1 MQVKTRLMLGG
12 LATLI
17 GLLALSVT
25 ALFLE
30 KSSMMDDRKIKT
42 RHLVEAA
49 HTVLVHFH
57 EQEKSGDLTGPE
69 AKAAAISAINAMRY
83 EQKEYF
89 WLNDLT
95 SPIPKMI
102 MHPTVPALNNKILD
116 GANFNCATTL
126 QAGADGPVERTDGRK
141 NLFVAFNEVVQKS
154 GHGFVTYNWPKPKL
168 GGGTTEELFEKL
180 SYVKKFEPWGWVI
193 GSGIYVD
200 DVDSKFWQMALQF
213 GVMVLVVMLVIAAMI
228 RWQVL
233 SITRPLDELR
243 AMVVSIERSSDF
255 SRRLGIESQDEVGQ
269 TAMAFNQLMSAQQL
283 AIGEVN
289 AVVEAI
295 AAGDFNKRVNAD
307 LKGDLGIMKA
317 AVNASAQ
324 SVDSTMQALQEVM
337 HALSNGN
344 FSKRMSSEVQG
355 ELRTAVDSAMQAME
369 TLLSDV
375 GTVMNGVAQG
385 DLRGRIQAQGR
396 GDLATLKDN
405 INHSLEALGNSMV
418 AINSNTRQVAA
429 AANETSQAINQIS
442 DGAQNQ
448 MHAISQLA
456 NAVRETAVSVTDV
469 SRNTET
475 ASARSQ
481 ESMAIVRAGKDKM
494 SLMVEVVNGIAA
506 NSEKINKITE
516 VIEKIANKTNLLSLN
531 AAIEAARAGEHG
543 KGFSV
548 VAEEVGKLASSSA
561 ESTQEISQLV
571 QEAVEQARH
580 AVATVQEVSRDMER
594 IESGAHEANGMMQRI
609 SAALEQQS
617 SAVQEINSNVANLN
631 KIAESNAAASEE
643 IAATVIELS
652 KIADGTR
659 QEVDKFQV

>member
-12 LATLI
+12 WVAFL
-17 GLLALSVT
+17 GLLAVAAM

-30 KSSMMDDRKIKT
+30 KSTMMDDRKLKT
-42 RHLVEAA
+42 RHLVESA

-57 EQEKSGDLTGPE
+57 EQEKSGALSKD
-69 AKAAAISAINAMRY
+69 AAQAAAIAAVQALRY

-95 SPIPKMI
+95 SPVPKMV
-102 MHPTVPALNNKILD
+102 MHPTVPALNGKVLD

-126 QAGADGPVERTDGRK
+126 QAGTDGPVVHTDGKK
-141 NLFVAFNEVVQKS
+141 NLFVAFNEVAQKS

-180 SYVKKFEPWGWVI
+180 SYVKKFEPWGWVV
-193 GSGIYVD
+193 GSGIYID
-200 DVDSKFWQMALQF
+200 DVERKFWDLALQF
-213 GVMVLVVMLVIAAMI
+213 GGMVLVVMLVLAGMI
-228 RWQVL
+228 RWQVQG
-233 SITRPLDELR
+233 ITRPLNELR
-243 AMVVSIERSSDF
+243 AMVVSIESSSDF
-255 SRRLGIESQDEVGQ
+255 SRRLTIESQDEVGQ
-269 TAMAFNQLMSAQQL
+269 TAMAFNQLMAAQQV

-307 LKGDLGIMKA
+307 LKGDLGIMKT

-324 SVDSTMQALQEVM
+324 SVDSTMTALQDVM
-337 HALSNGN
+337 QALSNGH
-344 FSKRMSSEVQG
+344 FSKRMSSDVKG
-355 ELRTAVDSAMQAME
+355 DLRSSVDSAMQAME
-369 TLLSDV
+369 TLLNDV
-375 GTVMNGVAQG
+375 GMVMNGVAQG

-405 INHSLEALGNSMV
+405 INHSLEALGQSMV

-448 MHAISQLA
+448 MHAIGQLA

-494 SLMVEVVNGIAA
+494 STMVEVVNGIAA

-516 VIEKIANKTNLLSLN
+516 VIESIANKTNLLSLN

-561 ESTQEISQLV
+561 ESTQEITQLV
-571 QEAVEQARH
+571 QQAVAQARH

-594 IESGAHEANGMMQRI
+594 IETGAHEANGMMQRI

-617 SAVQEINSNVANLN
+617 SAVQEINANVANLN

>member
-12 LATLI
+12 MVAFL
-17 GLLALSVT
+17 GLLAVT
-25 ALFLE
+25 AMALFLE
-30 KSSMMDDRKIKT
+30 KSTMMDDKKLKT
-42 RHLVEAA
+42 RHLVESA

-57 EQEKSGDLTGPE
+57 ELEKSGAMTKD
-69 AKAAAISAINAMRY
+69 AAQTAAVAAVQALRY

-102 MHPTVPALNNKILD
+102 MHPTVPALNGKVLD
-116 GANFNCATTL
+116 GANFNCATSL
-126 QAGADGPVERTDGRK
+126 QAGTDGAVLRTDGKK
-141 NLFVAFNEVVQKS
+141 NLFVAFNEVAQKS

-180 SYVKKFEPWGWVI
+180 SYVKQFEPWGWVI
-193 GSGIYVD
+193 GSGIYID
-200 DVDSKFWQMALQF
+200 DVDRKFWDLALRF
-213 GVMVLVVMLVIAAMI
+213 GGMVLVVMLILVGMI

-233 SITRPLDELR
+233 GITRPLNELR
-243 AMVVSIERSSDF
+243 AMVMSIESSSDF
-255 SRRLGIESQDEVGQ
+255 SRRLTVQSQDEVGQ
-269 TAMAFNQLMSAQQL
+269 TAMAFNQLMSAQQV

-289 AVVEAI
+289 AVVEAV

-324 SVDSTMQALQEVM
+324 SVDSTMTALQEVM

-344 FSKRMSSEVQG
+344 FSKRMSSDVNG
-355 ELRTAVDSAMQAME
+355 DLRTAVDSAMQAME
-369 TLLSDV
+369 TLLNDV
-375 GTVMNGVAQG
+375 GLVMNGVAQG

-405 INHSLEALGNSMV
+405 INRSLEALGNSMV

-448 MHAISQLA
+448 MHAIGQLA

-494 SLMVEVVNGIAA
+494 STMVEVVNGIAA

-516 VIEKIANKTNLLSLN
+516 VIESIANKTNLLSLN

-571 QEAVEQARH
+571 QQAVEQARH

-594 IESGAHEANGMMQRI
+594 IETGANEANGMMQRI
-609 SAALEQQS
+609 SAALEEQS
-617 SAVQEINSNVANLN
+617 NAVQEINANVANLN

-659 QEVDKFQV
+659 QEVDKFKV

>member
-12 LATLI
+12 LVAFL
-17 GLLALSVT
+17 GLLAVALT

-30 KSSMMDDRKIKT
+30 KSNMMDDRKIKT
-42 RHLVEAA
+42 RHLVESA

-57 EQEKSGDLTGPE
+57 GLEKSGTLTGAE
-69 AKAAAISAINAMRY
+69 AQAAATAAINAMRY

-89 WLNDLT
+89 WLNDLST
-95 SPIPKMI
+95 PVPKMI
-102 MHPTVPALNNKILD
+102 MHPTVPALNGKVLD
-116 GANFNCATTL
+116 GANFNCATTQ
-126 QAGADGPVERTDGRK
+126 QAGIDGPIVPTDGKK

-180 SYVKKFEPWGWVI
+180 SYVQKFEPWGWVI

-200 DVDSKFWQMALQF
+200 DVNSKFWELALQF
-213 GVMVLVVMLVIAAMI
+213 GGMVLLVMLLLAATI

-233 SITRPLDELR
+233 GITRPLNELR
-243 AMVVSIERSSDF
+243 AMVMSIESSSDF
-255 SRRLGIESQDEVGQ
+255 SRRLTIESQDEVGQ
-269 TAMAFNQLMSAQQL
+269 TAMAFNQLMSAQQM
-283 AIGEVN
+283 AITEVN
-289 AVVEAI
+289 AVVGAI
-295 AAGDFNKRVNAD
+295 AAGDFSKRVNAE
-307 LKGDLGIMKA
+307 LNGDLGIMKT

-324 SVDSTMQALQEVM
+324 SVDATMQALQEVM

-355 ELRTAVDSAMQAME
+355 EMRATVDSAMQAME
-369 TLLSDV
+369 TLLNDV
-375 GTVMNGVAQG
+375 GMVMNGVAQG

-396 GDLATLKDN
+396 GDLASLKDN
-405 INHSLEALGNSMV
+405 INQSLEALGNSMV
-418 AINSNTRQVAA
+418 TINSNTRQVAA

-448 MHAISQLA
+448 MHAIGQLA

-475 ASARSQ
+475 ASARSH

-571 QEAVEQARH
+571 QEAVAQARH

-594 IESGAHEANGMMQRI
+594 IESGANEANGMMQRI

-659 QEVDKFQV
+659 QEVGKFKV

>member
-12 LATLI
+12 LVAFL
-17 GLLALSVT
+17 GLLAVSVM

-30 KSSMMDDRKIKT
+30 KSNMMDDRKLKT
-42 RHLVEAA
+42 RHLVESA
-49 HTVLVHFH
+49 HTLLVHFH
-57 EQEKSGDLTGPE
+57 DLEKSGAMTGKD
-69 AKAAAISAINAMRY
+69 AQTAAIAAVQALRY

-95 SPIPKMI
+95 APIPQMV
-102 MHPTVPALNNKILD
+102 MHPTVPALNGKVLD

-126 QAGADGPVERTDGRK
+126 QAGSDGPVVRTDGKK
-141 NLFVAFNEVVQKS
+141 NLFVAFNEVAEKS

-168 GGGTTEELFEKL
+168 GGGTTDELFEKL

-193 GSGIYVD
+193 GSGIYID
-200 DVDSKFWQMALQF
+200 DVNSKFWDLALQF
-213 GVMVLVVMLVIAAMI
+213 GSMVLVVMLILAAMI

-233 SITRPLDELR
+233 GITRPLQDLR

-255 SRRLGIESQDEVGQ
+255 SRRLKIESQDEVGQ
-269 TAMAFNQLMSAQQL
+269 TAMAFNELMSAQQV

-289 AVVEAI
+289 AVVGAI
-295 AAGDFNKRVNAD
+295 AAGDFNKRVNID

-324 SVDSTMQALQEVM
+324 SVASTMTALQDVM
-337 HALSNGN
+337 YALSNGN

-355 ELRTAVDSAMQAME
+355 DLRTAVDSAMQAIE
-369 TLLSDV
+369 TLLNDV
-375 GTVMNGVAQG
+375 GLVMNGVAQG
-385 DLRGRIQAQGR
+385 DLRGRIQADGR
-396 GDLATLKDN
+396 GDLATLKTN
-405 INHSLEALGNSMV
+405 INRSLDALGHSMV

-448 MHAISQLA
+448 MHAIGQLA

-475 ASARSQ
+475 ASARSH
-481 ESMAIVRAGKDKM
+481 ESMTIVRAGKDKM
-494 SLMVEVVNGIAA
+494 STMVEVVNGIAA

-516 VIEKIANKTNLLSLN
+516 VIESIANKTNLLSLN

-561 ESTQEISQLV
+561 ESTQEIAQLV
-571 QEAVEQARH
+571 QQAVAQARH

-594 IESGAHEANGMMQRI
+594 IEAGANESNGMMQRI

-617 SAVQEINSNVANLN
+617 SAVQEINANVANLN

-659 QEVDKFQV
+659 QEVGKFQV

>member
-12 LATLI
+12 WVAFL
-17 GLLALSVT
+17 GLLAVAAM

-30 KSSMMDDRKIKT
+30 KSTMMDDRKLKT
-42 RHLVEAA
+42 RHLVESA

-57 EQEKSGDLTGPE
+57 EQEKSGALSKD
-69 AKAAAISAINAMRY
+69 AAQAAAIAAVQALRY

-95 SPIPKMI
+95 SPVPKMV
-102 MHPTVPALNNKILD
+102 MHPTVPALNGKVLD
-116 GANFNCATTL
+116 GINFNCATTL
-126 QAGADGPVERTDGRK
+126 QAGTDGPVVHTDGKK
-141 NLFVAFNEVVQKS
+141 NLFVAFNEVAQKS

-180 SYVKKFEPWGWVI
+180 SYVKKFEPWGWVV
-193 GSGIYVD
+193 GSGIYID
-200 DVDSKFWQMALQF
+200 DVERKFWDLALQF
-213 GVMVLVVMLVIAAMI
+213 GGMVLVVMLVLAGMI

-233 SITRPLDELR
+233 GITRPLNELR
-243 AMVVSIERSSDF
+243 AMVVSIESSSDF
-255 SRRLGIESQDEVGQ
+255 SRRLTIESQDEVGQ
-269 TAMAFNQLMSAQQL
+269 TAMAFNQLMAAQQV

-307 LKGDLGIMKA
+307 LKGDLGIMKT

-324 SVDSTMQALQEVM
+324 SVDSTMTALQDVM
-337 HALSNGN
+337 QALSNGH
-344 FSKRMSSEVQG
+344 FSKRMSSDVKG
-355 ELRTAVDSAMQAME
+355 DLRSSVDSAMQAME
-369 TLLSDV
+369 TLLNDV
-375 GTVMNGVAQG
+375 GMVMNGVAQG

-405 INHSLEALGNSMV
+405 INHSLEALGQSMV

-448 MHAISQLA
+448 MHAIGQLA

-494 SLMVEVVNGIAA
+494 STMVEVVNGIAA

-516 VIEKIANKTNLLSLN
+516 VIESIANKTNLLSLN

-561 ESTQEISQLV
+561 ESTQEITQLV
-571 QEAVEQARH
+571 QQAVAQARH

-594 IESGAHEANGMMQRI
+594 IETGAHEANGMMQRI

-617 SAVQEINSNVANLN
+617 SAVQEINANVANLN

>member
-1 MQVKTRLMLGG
+1 MLGG

-57 EQEKSGDLTGPE
+57 EKEKSGDLTGPE

>member
-1 MQVKTRLMLGG
+1 
-12 LATLI
+12 
-17 GLLALSVT
+17 
-25 ALFLE
+25 
-30 KSSMMDDRKIKT
+30 
-42 RHLVEAA
+42 
-49 HTVLVHFH
+49 
-57 EQEKSGDLTGPE
+57 
-69 AKAAAISAINAMRY
+69 MRY

-89 WLNDLT
+89 WLNDLST
-95 SPIPKMI
+95 PVPKMI
-102 MHPTVPALNNKILD
+102 MHPTVPALNGKVLD
-116 GANFNCATTL
+116 GANFNCATTQ
-126 QAGADGPVERTDGRK
+126 QAGIDGPIVPTDGKK

-180 SYVKKFEPWGWVI
+180 SYVQKFEPWGWVI

-200 DVDSKFWQMALQF
+200 DVNSKFWELALQF
-213 GVMVLVVMLVIAAMI
+213 GGMVLLVMLLLAATI

-233 SITRPLDELR
+233 GITRPLNELR
-243 AMVVSIERSSDF
+243 AMVMSIENSSDF
-255 SRRLGIESQDEVGQ
+255 SRRLTIESQDEVGQ
-269 TAMAFNQLMSAQQL
+269 TAMAFNQLMSAQQM
-283 AIGEVN
+283 AITEVN
-289 AVVEAI
+289 AVVGAI
-295 AAGDFNKRVNAD
+295 AAGDFSKRVNAE
-307 LKGDLGIMKA
+307 LNGDLGIMKT

-324 SVDSTMQALQEVM
+324 SVDATMQALQEVM

-355 ELRTAVDSAMQAME
+355 EMRATVDSAMQAME
-369 TLLSDV
+369 TLLNDV
-375 GTVMNGVAQG
+375 GMVMNGVAQG

-396 GDLATLKDN
+396 GDLASLKDN
-405 INHSLEALGNSMV
+405 INQSLEALGNSMV
-418 AINSNTRQVAA
+418 TINSNTRQVAA

-448 MHAISQLA
+448 MHAIGQLA

-475 ASARSQ
+475 ASARSH

-571 QEAVEQARH
+571 QEAVAQARH

-594 IESGAHEANGMMQRI
+594 IESGANEANGMMQRI

-659 QEVDKFQV
+659 QEVGKFKV

>member
-12 LATLI
+12 WVAFL
-17 GLLALSVT
+17 GLLAVAAM

-30 KSSMMDDRKIKT
+30 KSTMMDDRKLKT
-42 RHLVEAA
+42 RHLVKSA

-57 EQEKSGDLTGPE
+57 EQEKSGALSKDD
-69 AKAAAISAINAMRY
+69 AQAAAIAAVQALRY

-95 SPIPKMI
+95 SPVPKMV
-102 MHPTVPALNNKILD
+102 MHPTVPALNGKVLD

-126 QAGADGPVERTDGRK
+126 QAGTDGPVVHTDGKK
-141 NLFVAFNEVVQKS
+141 NLFVAFNEVAQKS

-180 SYVKKFEPWGWVI
+180 SYVKKFEPWGWVV
-193 GSGIYVD
+193 GSGIYID
-200 DVDSKFWQMALQF
+200 DVERKFWDLALQF
-213 GVMVLVVMLVIAAMI
+213 GGMVLVVMLVLAGMI

-233 SITRPLDELR
+233 GITRPLNELR
-243 AMVVSIERSSDF
+243 AMVVSIESSSDF
-255 SRRLGIESQDEVGQ
+255 SRRLTIESQDEVGQ
-269 TAMAFNQLMSAQQL
+269 TAMAFNQLMAAQQV

-307 LKGDLGIMKA
+307 LKGDLGIMKT

-324 SVDSTMQALQEVM
+324 SVDSTMTALQDVM
-337 HALSNGN
+337 QALSNGH
-344 FSKRMSSEVQG
+344 FSKRMSSDVKG
-355 ELRTAVDSAMQAME
+355 DLRSSVDSAMQAME
-369 TLLSDV
+369 TLLNDV
-375 GTVMNGVAQG
+375 GMVMNGVAQG

-405 INHSLEALGNSMV
+405 INHSLEALGQSMV

-448 MHAISQLA
+448 MHAIGQLA

-494 SLMVEVVNGIAA
+494 STMVEVVNGIAA

-516 VIEKIANKTNLLSLN
+516 VIESIANKTNLLSLN

-561 ESTQEISQLV
+561 ESTQEITQLV
-571 QEAVEQARH
+571 QQAVAQARH

-594 IESGAHEANGMMQRI
+594 IETGAHEANGMMQRI

-617 SAVQEINSNVANLN
+617 SAVQEINANVANLN

>member
-1 MQVKTRLMLGG
+1 MKVMHASKNTADAGWMGG
-12 LATLI
+12 FSGSFGRGCHGAVS
-17 GLLALSVT
+17 G
-25 ALFLE
+25 
-30 KSSMMDDRKIKT
+30 KDDRKLKT
-42 RHLVEAA
+42 RHLVESA

-57 EQEKSGDLTGPE
+57 EQEKSGALSKD
-69 AKAAAISAINAMRY
+69 AAQAAAIAAVQALRY

-95 SPIPKMI
+95 SPVPKMV
-102 MHPTVPALNNKILD
+102 MHPTVPALNGKVLD
-116 GANFNCATTL
+116 GINFNCATTL
-126 QAGADGPVERTDGRK
+126 QAGTDGPVVHTDGKK
-141 NLFVAFNEVVQKS
+141 NLFVAFNEVAQKS

-180 SYVKKFEPWGWVI
+180 SYVKKFEPWGWVV
-193 GSGIYVD
+193 GSGIYID
-200 DVDSKFWQMALQF
+200 DVERKFWDLALQF
-213 GVMVLVVMLVIAAMI
+213 GAMVLVVMLVLAGMI
-228 RWQVL
+228 RWQVQG
-233 SITRPLDELR
+233 ITRPLNELR
-243 AMVVSIERSSDF
+243 AMVVSIESSSDF
-255 SRRLGIESQDEVGQ
+255 SRRLTIESQDEVGQ
-269 TAMAFNQLMSAQQL
+269 TAMAFIQLMAAQQV

-307 LKGDLGIMKA
+307 LKGDLGIMKT

-324 SVDSTMQALQEVM
+324 SVDSTMTALQDVM
-337 HALSNGN
+337 QALSNGH
-344 FSKRMSSEVQG
+344 FSKRMSSDVKG
-355 ELRTAVDSAMQAME
+355 DLRSSVDSAMQAME
-369 TLLSDV
+369 TLLNDV
-375 GTVMNGVAQG
+375 GMVMNGVAQG

-405 INHSLEALGNSMV
+405 INHSLEALGQSMV

-448 MHAISQLA
+448 MHAIGQLA

-494 SLMVEVVNGIAA
+494 STMVEVVNGIAA

-516 VIEKIANKTNLLSLN
+516 VIESIANKTNLLSLN

-561 ESTQEISQLV
+561 ESTQEITQLV
-571 QEAVEQARH
+571 QQAVAQARH

-594 IESGAHEANGMMQRI
+594 IETGAHEANGMMQRI

-617 SAVQEINSNVANLN
+617 SAVQEINANVANLN

>member
-17 GLLALSVT
+17 GLLAVSLT

-30 KSSMMDDRKIKT
+30 KSSMMDDRKTKT
-42 RHLVEAA
+42 RHLVEAT
-49 HTVLVHFH
+49 HTILVHFH
-57 EQEKSGDLTGPE
+57 EKEKSGDLTASE
-69 AKAAAISAINAMRY
+69 AKEAAISAINAVRY

-95 SPIPKMI
+95 TPIPKMI
-102 MHPTVPALNNKILD
+102 MHPTVPALNGKILD

-126 QAGADGPVERTDGRK
+126 QAGVDGPVEKTDGKK

-168 GGGTTEELFEKL
+168 GGGTTDELFEKL

-200 DVDSKFWQMALQF
+200 DVNRKFWDLALQF
-213 GVMVLVVMLVIAAMI
+213 GAMVLVVMLIIAAMI
-228 RWQVL
+228 RWQVQ

-243 AMVVSIERSSDF
+243 AMVMSIERSSDF
-255 SRRLGIESQDEVGQ
+255 SRRLTIESQDEVGQ

-295 AAGDFNKRVNAD
+295 AAGDFSKRVNAD

-324 SVDSTMQALQEVM
+324 SVDATMQALQEVM

-344 FSKRMSSEVQG
+344 FSKRMSTEVRG

-369 TLLSDV
+369 TLLNDV

-405 INHSLEALGNSMV
+405 INQSLQALGNSMV

-429 AANETSQAINQIS
+429 AANESSQAINQIS

-448 MHAISQLA
+448 MHAIAQLA

-481 ESMAIVRAGKDKM
+481 ESMAIVRSGKDKM

-571 QEAVEQARH
+571 QDAVAQARH

-594 IESGAHEANGMMQRI
+594 IETGANEANGMMQRI

-617 SAVQEINSNVANLN
+617 SAVQEINANVANLN

-659 QEVDKFQV
+659 QEVDKFKV

>member
-12 LATLI
+12 LVAFI
-17 GLLALSVT
+17 GLLAVSVM
-25 ALFLE
+25 ALLLE
-30 KSSMMDDRKIKT
+30 KSTMLDDRKLKT
-42 RHLVEAA
+42 RHLVESA
-49 HTVLVHFH
+49 HTLLVHFH
-57 EQEKSGDLTGPE
+57 DMEKSGAMSAADAQT
-69 AKAAAISAINAMRY
+69 AAIAAIQGLRY

-95 SPIPKMI
+95 APIPKMI
-102 MHPTVPALNNKILD
+102 MHPTVPALNGKVLD

-126 QAGADGPVERTDGRK
+126 QEGTDGPVVPTDGKK
-141 NLFVAFNEVVQKS
+141 NLFVAFNEVAQKS

-193 GSGIYVD
+193 GSGIYID
-200 DVDSKFWQMALQF
+200 DVNQKFWDLALQF
-213 GVMVLVVMLVIAAMI
+213 GTMVLVVMLCLAAMI

-233 SITRPLDELR
+233 SITRPLEELR
-243 AMVVSIERSSDF
+243 AMVVSIQSSSDF
-255 SRRLGIESQDEVGQ
+255 SRRMAIRSQDEVGQ
-269 TAMAFNQLMSAQQL
+269 TAMAFNELLSAQQV

-289 AVVEAI
+289 AVVGAI

-307 LKGDLGIMKA
+307 LRGDLGIMKA

-324 SVDSTMQALQEVM
+324 SVASTMSALQDVM
-337 HALSNGN
+337 HALANGN

-355 ELRTAVDSAMQAME
+355 DLRNAVDSAMQATE
-369 TLLSDV
+369 TLLNDV
-375 GTVMNGVAQG
+375 GQVMNGVAQG
-385 DLRGRIQAQGR
+385 DLRGRIQAEGR
-396 GDLATLKDN
+396 GDLATLKHN
-405 INHSLEALGNSMV
+405 INRSLEALGNSMV

-448 MHAISQLA
+448 MHAIGQLA

-475 ASARSQ
+475 ASARSH
-481 ESMAIVRAGKDKM
+481 ESMTIVRAGKDKM
-494 SLMVEVVNGIAA
+494 STMVEVVNSIAA

-516 VIEKIANKTNLLSLN
+516 VIESIANKTNLLSLN

-561 ESTQEISQLV
+561 ESTQEITQLV
-571 QEAVEQARH
+571 QQAVAQARH

-594 IESGAHEANGMMQRI
+594 IEAGANESNGMMQRI

-659 QEVDKFQV
+659 QEVSKFKV

>member
-12 LATLI
+12 LVAFL
-17 GLLALSVT
+17 GLLAVSVM

-30 KSSMMDDRKIKT
+30 KANMLDDRKVKT
-42 RHLVEAA
+42 RHLVESA

-57 EQEKSGDLTGPE
+57 EMEKSGAMTEKE
-69 AKAAAISAINAMRY
+69 AQTAAIAAVQALRY

-95 SPIPKMI
+95 APIPKMV
-102 MHPTVPALNNKILD
+102 MHPTVPALNGKVLD

-126 QAGADGPVERTDGRK
+126 QAGSDGPVVRTDGKK
-141 NLFVAFNEVVQKS
+141 NLFVAFNEVAQKS

-193 GSGIYVD
+193 GSGIYID
-200 DVDSKFWQMALQF
+200 DVNGKFWDLALQF
-213 GVMVLVVMLVIAAMI
+213 GSMVLVVMLVLAAMI

-233 SITRPLDELR
+233 GITRPLEDLR

-255 SRRLGIESQDEVGQ
+255 SRRLDIQSQDEVGQ
-269 TAMAFNQLMSAQQL
+269 TAMAFNQLMSAQQV

-289 AVVEAI
+289 AVVKAI

-307 LKGDLGIMKA
+307 LNGDLGIMKA

-324 SVDSTMQALQEVM
+324 SVASTMQALQDVM
-337 HALSNGN
+337 HALLNGD

-355 ELRTAVDSAMQAME
+355 DLRTAVDSAMQAME
-369 TLLSDV
+369 TLLDDV
-375 GTVMNGVAQG
+375 GLVMNGVAQG
-385 DLRGRIQAQGR
+385 DLRGRIQADGR
-396 GDLATLKDN
+396 GDLATLKAN
-405 INHSLEALGNSMV
+405 INRSLEALGHSMV

-448 MHAISQLA
+448 MHAIGQLA

-475 ASARSQ
+475 ASARSH
-481 ESMAIVRAGKDKM
+481 ESMTIVRAGRDKM
-494 SLMVEVVNGIAA
+494 STMVEVVNGIAA

-516 VIEKIANKTNLLSLN
+516 VIESIANKTNLLSLN

-561 ESTQEISQLV
+561 ESTQEITQLV
-571 QEAVEQARH
+571 QQAVAQARH

-594 IESGAHEANGMMQRI
+594 IEAGANESNGMMQRI

-659 QEVDKFQV
+659 QEVGKFKV

>member
-12 LATLI
+12 LVAFL
-17 GLLALSVT
+17 GLLAIAVM
-25 ALFLE
+25 ALLLE
-30 KSSMMDDRKIKT
+30 KSTMMDDKKLKT
-42 RHLVEAA
+42 RHLVESA
-49 HTVLVHFH
+49 HTLLVHFH
-57 EQEKSGDLTGPE
+57 ELEKSGVMTGPD
-69 AKAAAISAINAMRY
+69 AQTAAMAAIQALRY

-89 WLNDLT
+89 WLNDLNA
-95 SPIPKMI
+95 PIPKMV
-102 MHPTVPALNNKILD
+102 MHPTVPTLNGKVLD

-126 QAGADGPVERTDGRK
+126 QDGTDGPVVRTDGKK

-200 DVDSKFWQMALQF
+200 DVDSKFWELAVQF
-213 GVMVLVVMLVIAAMI
+213 GGVVLVVMLLLAAMI

-233 SITRPLDELR
+233 GITRPLEDLR

-255 SRRLGIESQDEVGQ
+255 SRRLKIQSQDEVGQ
-269 TAMAFNQLMSAQQL
+269 TAMAFNELMSAQQV

-289 AVVEAI
+289 AVVRAI
-295 AAGDFNKRVNAD
+295 AAGDFSKRVNTD

-324 SVDSTMQALQEVM
+324 SVASTMSALQDVM
-337 HALSNGN
+337 HALSNGH
-344 FSKRMSSEVQG
+344 FSQRMSSEVQG
-355 ELRTAVDSAMQAME
+355 DLRAAVDSAMQTTEA
-369 TLLSDV
+369 LLNDV
-375 GTVMNGVAQG
+375 GRVMNSVAQG
-385 DLRGRIQAQGR
+385 DLRGRIQADGR
-396 GDLATLKDN
+396 GDLAMLKDN
-405 INHSLEALGNSMV
+405 INRSLEALGNSMV

-448 MHAISQLA
+448 MHAIGQLA

-475 ASARSQ
+475 ASERSQ
-481 ESMAIVRAGKDKM
+481 ESMALVRAGKDKM
-494 SLMVEVVNGIAA
+494 ATMVEVVNTIAA

-516 VIEKIANKTNLLSLN
+516 VIESIANKTNLLSLN

-561 ESTQEISQLV
+561 ESTQEITQLV
-571 QEAVEQARH
+571 QQAVEQARH

-594 IESGAHEANGMMQRI
+594 IEAGANESNGMMQRI

-617 SAVQEINSNVANLN
+617 SAVQEINANVANLN

-659 QEVDKFQV
+659 QEVGKFKV

>member
-17 GLLALSVT
+17 GLLAVSVT

-30 KSSMMDDRKIKT
+30 KSSMMDDRKTKT

-57 EQEKSGDLTGPE
+57 EKEKSGALTEQE
-69 AKAAAISAINAMRY
+69 AKAAAISAIHAMRY
-83 EQKEYF
+83 EKKEYF

-95 SPIPKMI
+95 TPIPKMI
-102 MHPTVPALNNKILD
+102 MHPTVPALNDKILD

-126 QAGADGPVERTDGRK
+126 QSGADGPIERTDGRK

-154 GHGFVTYNWPKPKL
+154 GHGFVTYNWPKPQL
-168 GGGTTEELFEKL
+168 GGGTTEALFEKL
-180 SYVKKFEPWGWVI
+180 SYVKKFEPWDWVI
-193 GSGIYVD
+193 GSGIYVV
-200 DVDSKFWQMALQF
+200 DVDSKFWQMAQQF
-213 GVMVLVVMLVIAAMI
+213 GAMVLLVMLIVAAII

-233 SITRPLDELR
+233 SITRPLNELR

-255 SRRLGIESQDEVGQ
+255 SRRLAVESQDEVGQ
-269 TAMAFNQLMSAQQL
+269 TAAAFNQLMSAQQL
-283 AIGEVN
+283 AIAEVN
-289 AVVEAI
+289 GVVEAI
-295 AAGDFNKRVNAD
+295 AAGDFHKRVMAD

-324 SVDSTMQALQEVM
+324 SVDATMQALHEVM
-337 HALSNGN
+337 QALSNGN
-344 FSKRMSSEVQG
+344 FSKRMSSDVQG
-355 ELRTAVDSAMQAME
+355 ELRTVVDNAMLAME
-369 TLLSDV
+369 TLLNDV

-405 INHSLEALGNSMV
+405 INHSLQALGHSMV

-429 AANETSQAINQIS
+429 AANQTSQAINQIS

-448 MHAISQLA
+448 MHAIGQLA

-506 NSEKINKITE
+506 NSEKINKITD

-571 QEAVEQARH
+571 QEAVAQARH

-617 SAVQEINSNVANLN
+617 TAVQEINANVANLN

>member
-12 LATLI
+12 WVAFL
-17 GLLALSVT
+17 GLLAVAAM

-30 KSSMMDDRKIKT
+30 KSTMMDDRKLKT
-42 RHLVEAA
+42 RHLVESA

-57 EQEKSGDLTGPE
+57 EQEKSGALSKD
-69 AKAAAISAINAMRY
+69 AAQAAAIAAVQALRY

-95 SPIPKMI
+95 SPVPKMV
-102 MHPTVPALNNKILD
+102 MHPTVPALNGKVLD

-126 QAGADGPVERTDGRK
+126 QAGTDGPVVHTDGKK
-141 NLFVAFNEVVQKS
+141 NLFVAFNEVAQKS

-180 SYVKKFEPWGWVI
+180 SYVKKFEPWGWVV
-193 GSGIYVD
+193 GSGIYID
-200 DVDSKFWQMALQF
+200 DVERKFWDLALQF
-213 GVMVLVVMLVIAAMI
+213 GAMVLVVMLVLAGMI
-228 RWQVL
+228 RWQVQG
-233 SITRPLDELR
+233 ITRPLNELR
-243 AMVVSIERSSDF
+243 AMVVSIESSSDF
-255 SRRLGIESQDEVGQ
+255 SRRLTIESQDEVGQ
-269 TAMAFNQLMSAQQL
+269 TAMAFNQLMAAQQV

-307 LKGDLGIMKA
+307 LKGDLGIMKT

-324 SVDSTMQALQEVM
+324 SVDSTMTALQDVM
-337 HALSNGN
+337 QALSNGH
-344 FSKRMSSEVQG
+344 FSKRMSSDVKG
-355 ELRTAVDSAMQAME
+355 DLRSSVDSAMQAME
-369 TLLSDV
+369 TLLNDV
-375 GTVMNGVAQG
+375 GMVMNGVAQG

-405 INHSLEALGNSMV
+405 INHSLEALGQSMV

-448 MHAISQLA
+448 MHAIGQLA

-494 SLMVEVVNGIAA
+494 STMVEVVNGIAA

-516 VIEKIANKTNLLSLN
+516 VIESIANKTNLLSLN

-561 ESTQEISQLV
+561 ESTQEITQLV
-571 QEAVEQARH
+571 QQAVAQARH

-594 IESGAHEANGMMQRI
+594 IETGAHEANGMMQRI

-617 SAVQEINSNVANLN
+617 SAVQEINANVANLN

>member
-17 GLLALSVT
+17 GLLAVSLT

-30 KSSMMDDRKIKT
+30 KSSMMDDRKTKT
-42 RHLVEAA
+42 RHLVEAT
-49 HTVLVHFH
+49 HTILVHFH
-57 EQEKSGDLTGPE
+57 EKEKSGDLTASE
-69 AKAAAISAINAMRY
+69 AKEAAISAINAVRY

-95 SPIPKMI
+95 TPIPKMI
-102 MHPTVPALNNKILD
+102 MHPTVPALNGKILD

-126 QAGADGPVERTDGRK
+126 QAGVDGPVEKTDGKK

-168 GGGTTEELFEKL
+168 GGGTTDELFEKL

-200 DVDSKFWQMALQF
+200 DVNRKFWDLALQF
-213 GVMVLVVMLVIAAMI
+213 GAMVLVVMLIIAAMI
-228 RWQVL
+228 RWQVQ

-243 AMVVSIERSSDF
+243 AMVMSIERSSDF
-255 SRRLGIESQDEVGQ
+255 SRRLTIESQDEVGQ

-295 AAGDFNKRVNAD
+295 AAGDFSKRVNAD

-324 SVDSTMQALQEVM
+324 SVDATMQALQEVM

-344 FSKRMSSEVQG
+344 FSKRMSTEVRG

-369 TLLSDV
+369 TLLNDV

-405 INHSLEALGNSMV
+405 INQSLQALGNSMV

-429 AANETSQAINQIS
+429 AANESSQAINQIS

-448 MHAISQLA
+448 MHAIAQLA

-548 VAEEVGKLASSSA
+548 VAEAVGKLASSSA

-571 QEAVEQARH
+571 QDAVAQARH

-594 IESGAHEANGMMQRI
+594 IETGANEANGMMQRI

-617 SAVQEINSNVANLN
+617 SAVQEINANVANLN

-659 QEVDKFQV
+659 QEVDKFKV

>member
-17 GLLALSVT
+17 GLLAVSMT

-57 EQEKSGDLTGPE
+57 EQEKSGALTGQQ
-69 AKAAAISAINAMRY
+69 AQAAATATINAMRY

-95 SPIPKMI
+95 APIPKMI

-126 QAGADGPVERTDGRK
+126 QAGAEGPVERTDGKK

-168 GGGTTEELFEKL
+168 GGGTTDELFEKL

-200 DVDSKFWQMALQF
+200 DVNSKFWQMALQF
-213 GVMVLVVMLVIAAMI
+213 GAMVLLVMLIIAAMI

-233 SITRPLDELR
+233 SITRPLNELR

-255 SRRLGIESQDEVGQ
+255 SRRLAIASQDEVGQ
-269 TAMAFNQLMSAQQL
+269 TAAAFNQLMSAQQL

-295 AAGDFNKRVNAD
+295 AAGDFHKRVNAD

-337 HALSNGN
+337 LALSNGN
-344 FSKRMSSEVQG
+344 FSKRLSSEVQG

-369 TLLSDV
+369 TLLNDV
-375 GTVMNGVAQG
+375 GMVMNGVAQG

-405 INHSLEALGNSMV
+405 INHSLDALGNSMV

-448 MHAISQLA
+448 MHAIGQLA

-475 ASARSQ
+475 ASARSH
-481 ESMAIVRAGKDKM
+481 ESMAIVRAGKEKM

-506 NSEKINKITE
+506 NSEKINKITD

-571 QEAVEQARH
+571 QEAVAQARH

-617 SAVQEINSNVANLN
+617 SAVQEINANVANLN

-659 QEVDKFQV
+659 QEVDKFSV

>member
-17 GLLALSVT
+17 GLLAMSLT

-30 KSSMMDDRKIKT
+30 KSSMMDDRKTKT
-42 RHLVEAA
+42 RHLVEAT
-49 HTVLVHFH
+49 HTILVHFH
-57 EQEKSGDLTGPE
+57 EKEKSGDLTASE
-69 AKAAAISAINAMRY
+69 AKEAAISAINAVRY

-95 SPIPKMI
+95 TPIPKMI
-102 MHPTVPALNNKILD
+102 MHPTVPALNGKILD

-126 QAGADGPVERTDGRK
+126 QAGVDGPVEKTDGKK

-168 GGGTTEELFEKL
+168 GGGTTDELFEKL

-200 DVDSKFWQMALQF
+200 DVNRKFWDLALQF
-213 GVMVLVVMLVIAAMI
+213 GAMVLVVMLIIAAMI
-228 RWQVL
+228 RWQVQ

-243 AMVVSIERSSDF
+243 AMVMSIERSSDF
-255 SRRLGIESQDEVGQ
+255 SRRLTIESQDEVGQ

-295 AAGDFNKRVNAD
+295 AAGDFSKRVNAD

-324 SVDSTMQALQEVM
+324 SVDATMQALQEVM

-344 FSKRMSSEVQG
+344 FSKRMSTEVRG

-369 TLLSDV
+369 TLLNDV

-405 INHSLEALGNSMV
+405 INQSLQALGNSMV

-429 AANETSQAINQIS
+429 AANESSQAINQIS

-448 MHAISQLA
+448 MHAIAQLA

-571 QEAVEQARH
+571 QDAVAQARH

-594 IESGAHEANGMMQRI
+594 IETGANEANGMMQRI

-617 SAVQEINSNVANLN
+617 SAVQEINANVANLN

-659 QEVDKFQV
+659 QEVDKFKV

>member
-12 LATLI
+12 WVAFL
-17 GLLALSVT
+17 GLLAVAAM

-30 KSSMMDDRKIKT
+30 KSTMMDDRKLKT
-42 RHLVEAA
+42 RHLVESA

-57 EQEKSGDLTGPE
+57 EQEKSGALSKD
-69 AKAAAISAINAMRY
+69 AAQAAAIAAVQALRY

-95 SPIPKMI
+95 SPVPKMV
-102 MHPTVPALNNKILD
+102 MHPTVPALNGKVLD
-116 GANFNCATTL
+116 GINFNCATTL
-126 QAGADGPVERTDGRK
+126 QAGTDGPVVHTDGKK
-141 NLFVAFNEVVQKS
+141 NLFVAFNEVAQKS

-180 SYVKKFEPWGWVI
+180 SYVKKFEPWGWVV
-193 GSGIYVD
+193 GSGIYID
-200 DVDSKFWQMALQF
+200 DVERKFWDLALQF
-213 GVMVLVVMLVIAAMI
+213 GAMVLVVMLVLAGMI

-233 SITRPLDELR
+233 GITRPLNELR
-243 AMVVSIERSSDF
+243 AMVVSIESSSDF
-255 SRRLGIESQDEVGQ
+255 SRRLTIESQDEVGQ
-269 TAMAFNQLMSAQQL
+269 TAMAFNQLMAAQQV

-307 LKGDLGIMKA
+307 LKGDLGIMKT

-324 SVDSTMQALQEVM
+324 SVDSTMTALQDVM
-337 HALSNGN
+337 QALSNGH
-344 FSKRMSSEVQG
+344 FSKRMSSDVKG
-355 ELRTAVDSAMQAME
+355 DLRSSVDSAMQAME
-369 TLLSDV
+369 TLLNDV
-375 GTVMNGVAQG
+375 GMVMNGVAQG

-405 INHSLEALGNSMV
+405 INHSLEALGQSMV

-448 MHAISQLA
+448 MHAIGQLA

-494 SLMVEVVNGIAA
+494 STMVEVVNGIAA

-516 VIEKIANKTNLLSLN
+516 VIESIANKTNLLSLN

-561 ESTQEISQLV
+561 ESTQEITQLV
-571 QEAVEQARH
+571 QQAVAQARH

-594 IESGAHEANGMMQRI
+594 IETGAHEANGMMQRI

-617 SAVQEINSNVANLN
+617 SAVQEINANVANLN

>member
-17 GLLALSVT
+17 GLLAVSVT

-57 EQEKSGDLTGPE
+57 EQEKSGNMTGQE
-69 AKAAAISAINAMRY
+69 AKAAAISAIHAMRY

-102 MHPTVPALNNKILD
+102 MHPTVPALNDKILD

-200 DVDSKFWQMALQF
+200 DVDSKFWQMAQQF
-213 GVMVLVVMLVIAAMI
+213 AAMVLAVMLVIAAMI
-228 RWQVL
+228 HWQVL

-243 AMVVSIERSSDF
+243 AMVISIERSSDF
-255 SRRLGIESQDEVGQ
+255 SRRLGIERQDEVGQ

-295 AAGDFNKRVNAD
+295 AAGDFSKRVNAD

-375 GTVMNGVAQG
+375 GTVMRGVAQG

-418 AINSNTRQVAA
+418 TINSNTRQVAA

-481 ESMAIVRAGKDKM
+481 ESMAIVRAGKNKM

-659 QEVDKFQV
+659 HEVDKFQV

>member
-1 MQVKTRLMLGG
+1 V
-12 LATLI
+12 
-17 GLLALSVT
+17 
-25 ALFLE
+25 
-30 KSSMMDDRKIKT
+30 
-42 RHLVEAA
+42 
-49 HTVLVHFH
+49 VH
-57 EQEKSGDLTGPE
+57 
-69 AKAAAISAINAMRY
+69 
-83 EQKEYF
+83 
-89 WLNDLT
+89 
-95 SPIPKMI
+95 
-102 MHPTVPALNNKILD
+102 
-116 GANFNCATTL
+116 
-126 QAGADGPVERTDGRK
+126 TDGKK
-141 NLFVAFNEVVQKS
+141 NLFVAFNEVAQKS

-193 GSGIYVD
+193 GSGIYID
-200 DVDSKFWQMALQF
+200 DVDRKFWDLALQF
-213 GVMVLVVMLVIAAMI
+213 GGMVLVVMLILAGMI

-233 SITRPLDELR
+233 GITRPLDELR
-243 AMVVSIERSSDF
+243 AMVVSIESSSDF
-255 SRRLGIESQDEVGQ
+255 SRRLTIESQDEVGQ
-269 TAMAFNQLMSAQQL
+269 TAMAFNQLMSAQQV

-324 SVDSTMQALQEVM
+324 SVDSTMTALQDVM
-337 HALSNGN
+337 QALSNGN
-344 FSKRMSSEVQG
+344 FSKRMSSDVKG
-355 ELRTAVDSAMQAME
+355 DLRTAVDSAMQAME
-369 TLLSDV
+369 TLLNDV
-375 GTVMNGVAQG
+375 GLVMNGVAQG

-405 INHSLEALGNSMV
+405 INRSLEALGNSMV

-448 MHAISQLA
+448 MHAIGQLA

-475 ASARSQ
+475 ASARSH

-494 SLMVEVVNGIAA
+494 STMVEVVNGIAA

-516 VIEKIANKTNLLSLN
+516 VIESIANKTNLLSLN

-571 QEAVEQARH
+571 QQAVAQARH

-594 IESGAHEANGMMQRI
+594 IETGAHEANGMMQRI

-617 SAVQEINSNVANLN
+617 SAVQEINANVANLN

-659 QEVDKFQV
+659 QEVDKFKV

>member
-12 LATLI
+12 WVAFL
-17 GLLALSVT
+17 GLLAVAAM

-30 KSSMMDDRKIKT
+30 KSTMMDDRKLKT
-42 RHLVEAA
+42 RHLVESA

-57 EQEKSGDLTGPE
+57 EQEKSGALSKD
-69 AKAAAISAINAMRY
+69 AAQAAAIAAVQALRY

-95 SPIPKMI
+95 SPVPKMV
-102 MHPTVPALNNKILD
+102 MHPTVPALNGKVLD

-126 QAGADGPVERTDGRK
+126 QAGTDGPVVHTDGKK
-141 NLFVAFNEVVQKS
+141 NLFVAFNEVAQKS

-180 SYVKKFEPWGWVI
+180 SYVKKFEPWGWVV
-193 GSGIYVD
+193 GSGIYID
-200 DVDSKFWQMALQF
+200 DVERKFWDLALQF
-213 GVMVLVVMLVIAAMI
+213 GAMVLVVMLVLAGMI

-233 SITRPLDELR
+233 GITRPLNELR
-243 AMVVSIERSSDF
+243 AMVVSIESSSDF
-255 SRRLGIESQDEVGQ
+255 SRRLTIESQDEVGQ
-269 TAMAFNQLMSAQQL
+269 TAMAFNQLMAAQQV

-307 LKGDLGIMKA
+307 LKGDLGIMKT

-324 SVDSTMQALQEVM
+324 SVDSTMTALQDVM
-337 HALSNGN
+337 QALSNGH
-344 FSKRMSSEVQG
+344 FSKRMSSDVKG
-355 ELRTAVDSAMQAME
+355 DLRSSVDSAMQAME
-369 TLLSDV
+369 TLLNDV
-375 GTVMNGVAQG
+375 GMVMNGVAQG

-405 INHSLEALGNSMV
+405 INHSLEALGQSMV

-448 MHAISQLA
+448 MHAIGQLA

-494 SLMVEVVNGIAA
+494 STMVEVVNGIAA

-516 VIEKIANKTNLLSLN
+516 VIESIANKTNLLSLN

-561 ESTQEISQLV
+561 ESTQEITQLV
-571 QEAVEQARH
+571 QQAVAQARH

-594 IESGAHEANGMMQRI
+594 IETGAHEANGMMQRI

-617 SAVQEINSNVANLN
+617 SAVQEINANVANLN

>member
-57 EQEKSGDLTGPE
+57 EKEKSGDLTGPE

-580 AVATVQEVSRDMER
+580 AVATVQQVSRDMER

>member
-1 MQVKTRLMLGG
+1 MLGG

-57 EQEKSGDLTGPE
+57 EKEKSGDLTGPE

-580 AVATVQEVSRDMER
+580 AVATVQEVSCDMER

>member
-12 LATLI
+12 WVAFL
-17 GLLALSVT
+17 GLLAVAAM

-30 KSSMMDDRKIKT
+30 KSTMMDDRKLKT
-42 RHLVEAA
+42 RHLVESA

-57 EQEKSGDLTGPE
+57 EQEKSGALSKDD
-69 AKAAAISAINAMRY
+69 AQAAAIAAVQALRY

-95 SPIPKMI
+95 SPVPKMV
-102 MHPTVPALNNKILD
+102 MHPTVPALNGKVLD
-116 GANFNCATTL
+116 GINFNCATTL
-126 QAGADGPVERTDGRK
+126 QAGTDGPVVHTDGKK
-141 NLFVAFNEVVQKS
+141 NLFVAFNEVAQKS

-180 SYVKKFEPWGWVI
+180 SYVKKFEPWGWVV
-193 GSGIYVD
+193 GSGIYID
-200 DVDSKFWQMALQF
+200 DVERKFWDLALQF
-213 GVMVLVVMLVIAAMI
+213 GGMVLVVMLVLAGMI

-233 SITRPLDELR
+233 GITRPLNELR
-243 AMVVSIERSSDF
+243 AMVVSIESSSDF
-255 SRRLGIESQDEVGQ
+255 SRRLTIESQDEVGQ
-269 TAMAFNQLMSAQQL
+269 TAMAFNQLMAAQQV

-307 LKGDLGIMKA
+307 LKGDLGIMKT

-324 SVDSTMQALQEVM
+324 SVDSTMTALQDVM
-337 HALSNGN
+337 QALSNGH
-344 FSKRMSSEVQG
+344 FSKRMSSDVKG
-355 ELRTAVDSAMQAME
+355 DLRSSVDSAMQAME
-369 TLLSDV
+369 TLLNDV
-375 GTVMNGVAQG
+375 GMVMNGVAQG

-405 INHSLEALGNSMV
+405 INHSLEALGQSMV

-448 MHAISQLA
+448 MHAIGQLA

-494 SLMVEVVNGIAA
+494 STMVEVVNGIAA

-516 VIEKIANKTNLLSLN
+516 VIESIANKTNLLSLN

-561 ESTQEISQLV
+561 ESTQEITQLV
-571 QEAVEQARH
+571 QQAVAQARH

-594 IESGAHEANGMMQRI
+594 IETGAHEANGMMQRI
-609 SAALEQQS
+609 SAALEQQ
-617 SAVQEINSNVANLN
+617 A
-631 KIAESNAAASEE
+631 
-643 IAATVIELS
+643 
-652 KIADGTR
+652 R
-659 QEVDKFQV
+659 QFKKSMPTWPI

>member
-57 EQEKSGDLTGPE
+57 EKEKSGDLTGPE

>member
-12 LATLI
+12 WVAFL
-17 GLLALSVT
+17 GLLAVAAM

-30 KSSMMDDRKIKT
+30 KSTMMDDRKLKT
-42 RHLVEAA
+42 RHLVESA

-57 EQEKSGDLTGPE
+57 EQEKSGALSKD
-69 AKAAAISAINAMRY
+69 AAQAAAIAAVQALRY

-95 SPIPKMI
+95 SPVPKMV
-102 MHPTVPALNNKILD
+102 MHPTVPALNGKVLD
-116 GANFNCATTL
+116 GINFNCATTL
-126 QAGADGPVERTDGRK
+126 QAGTDGPVVHTDGKK
-141 NLFVAFNEVVQKS
+141 NLFVAFNEVAQKS

-180 SYVKKFEPWGWVI
+180 SYVKKFEPWGWVV
-193 GSGIYVD
+193 GSGIYID
-200 DVDSKFWQMALQF
+200 DVERKFWDLALQF
-213 GVMVLVVMLVIAAMI
+213 GAMVLVVMLVLAGMI
-228 RWQVL
+228 RWQVQG
-233 SITRPLDELR
+233 ITRPLNELR
-243 AMVVSIERSSDF
+243 AMVVSIESSSDF
-255 SRRLGIESQDEVGQ
+255 SRRLTIESQDEVGQ
-269 TAMAFNQLMSAQQL
+269 TAMAFNQLMAAQQV

-307 LKGDLGIMKA
+307 LKGDLGIMKT

-324 SVDSTMQALQEVM
+324 SVDSTMTALQDVM
-337 HALSNGN
+337 QALSNGH
-344 FSKRMSSEVQG
+344 FSKRMSSDVKG
-355 ELRTAVDSAMQAME
+355 DLRSSVDSAMQAME
-369 TLLSDV
+369 TLLNDV
-375 GTVMNGVAQG
+375 GMVMNGVAQG

-405 INHSLEALGNSMV
+405 INHSLEALGQSMV

-448 MHAISQLA
+448 MHAIGQLA

-494 SLMVEVVNGIAA
+494 STMVEVVNGIAA

-516 VIEKIANKTNLLSLN
+516 VIESIANKTNLLSLN

-561 ESTQEISQLV
+561 ESTQEITQLV
-571 QEAVEQARH
+571 QQAVAQARH

-594 IESGAHEANGMMQRI
+594 IETGAHEANGMMQRI

-617 SAVQEINSNVANLN
+617 SAVQEINANVANLN

>member
-12 LATLI
+12 WVAFL
-17 GLLALSVT
+17 GLLAVAAM

-30 KSSMMDDRKIKT
+30 KSTMMDDRKLKT
-42 RHLVEAA
+42 RHLVESA

-57 EQEKSGDLTGPE
+57 EQEKSGALSKD
-69 AKAAAISAINAMRY
+69 AAQAAAIAAVQALRY

-95 SPIPKMI
+95 SPVPKMV
-102 MHPTVPALNNKILD
+102 MHPTVPALNGKVLD

-126 QAGADGPVERTDGRK
+126 QAGTDGPVVHTDGKK
-141 NLFVAFNEVVQKS
+141 NLFVAFNEVAQKS

-180 SYVKKFEPWGWVI
+180 SYVKKFEPWGWVV
-193 GSGIYVD
+193 GSGIYID
-200 DVDSKFWQMALQF
+200 DVERKFWDLALQF
-213 GVMVLVVMLVIAAMI
+213 GGMVLVVMLVLAGMI

-233 SITRPLDELR
+233 GITRPLNELR
-243 AMVVSIERSSDF
+243 AMVVSIESSSDF
-255 SRRLGIESQDEVGQ
+255 SRRLTIESQDEVGQ
-269 TAMAFNQLMSAQQL
+269 TAMAFNQLMAAQQV

-307 LKGDLGIMKA
+307 LKGDLGIMKT

-324 SVDSTMQALQEVM
+324 SVDSTMTALQDVM
-337 HALSNGN
+337 QALSNGH
-344 FSKRMSSEVQG
+344 FSKRMSSDVKG
-355 ELRTAVDSAMQAME
+355 DLRSSVDSAMQAME
-369 TLLSDV
+369 TLLNDV
-375 GTVMNGVAQG
+375 GMVMNGVAQG

-405 INHSLEALGNSMV
+405 INHSLEALGQSMV

-448 MHAISQLA
+448 MHAIGQLA

-494 SLMVEVVNGIAA
+494 STMVEVVNGIAA

-516 VIEKIANKTNLLSLN
+516 VIESIANKTNLLSLN

-561 ESTQEISQLV
+561 ESTQEITQLV
-571 QEAVEQARH
+571 QQAVAQARH

-594 IESGAHEANGMMQRI
+594 IETGAHEANGMMQRI

-617 SAVQEINSNVANLN
+617 SAVQEINANVANLN

>member
-12 LATLI
+12 LVAFL
-17 GLLALSVT
+17 GLLAVSVM

-30 KSSMMDDRKIKT
+30 KSNMMDDRKLKT
-42 RHLVEAA
+42 RHLVESA
-49 HTVLVHFH
+49 HTLLVHFH
-57 EQEKSGDLTGPE
+57 DLEKSGAMTGKD
-69 AKAAAISAINAMRY
+69 AQTAAIAAVQALRY

-95 SPIPKMI
+95 APIPQMV
-102 MHPTVPALNNKILD
+102 MHPTVPALNGKVLD

-126 QAGADGPVERTDGRK
+126 QAGSDGPVVRTDGKK
-141 NLFVAFNEVVQKS
+141 NLFVAFNEVAEKS

-168 GGGTTEELFEKL
+168 GGGTTDELFEKL

-193 GSGIYVD
+193 GSGIYID
-200 DVDSKFWQMALQF
+200 DVNSKFWELALQF
-213 GVMVLVVMLVIAAMI
+213 GSMVLVVMLILAAMI

-233 SITRPLDELR
+233 GITRPLQDLR

-255 SRRLGIESQDEVGQ
+255 SRRLKIESQDEVGQ
-269 TAMAFNQLMSAQQL
+269 TAMAFNELMSAQQV

-289 AVVEAI
+289 AVVGAI
-295 AAGDFNKRVNAD
+295 AAGDFNKRVNID

-324 SVDSTMQALQEVM
+324 SVASTMTALQDVM
-337 HALSNGN
+337 YALSNGN

-355 ELRTAVDSAMQAME
+355 DLRTAVDSAMQAIE
-369 TLLSDV
+369 TLLNDV
-375 GTVMNGVAQG
+375 GLVMNGVAQG
-385 DLRGRIQAQGR
+385 DLRGRIQADGR
-396 GDLATLKDN
+396 GDLATLKTN
-405 INHSLEALGNSMV
+405 INRSLDALGHSMV

-448 MHAISQLA
+448 MHAIGQLA

-475 ASARSQ
+475 ASARSH
-481 ESMAIVRAGKDKM
+481 ESMTIVRAGKDKM
-494 SLMVEVVNGIAA
+494 STMVEVVNGIAA

-516 VIEKIANKTNLLSLN
+516 VIESIANKTNLLSLN

-561 ESTQEISQLV
+561 ESTQEIAQLV
-571 QEAVEQARH
+571 QQAVAQARH

-594 IESGAHEANGMMQRI
+594 IEAGANESNGMMQRI

-617 SAVQEINSNVANLN
+617 SAVQEINANVANLN

-659 QEVDKFQV
+659 QEVGKFQV